1 MENKEN
7 TKNIVLD
14 NWEFIDSFLGEFVE
28 KHQKQE
34 QKTSMSKVFSNLFR
48 VQESHSNTL
57 SLNIIR
63 EKLWLY
69 YYKERFK
76 KKTLKAK
83 PDSQKLYS

>member
-1 MENKEN
+1 MEDKEN
-7 TKNIVLD
+7 TKNLILD

-28 KHQKQE
+28 KQKQE
-34 QKTSMSKVFSNLFR
+34 DQKNSMFKVFSSLFR
-48 VQESHSNTL
+48 VKENHPNIT
-57 SLNIIR
+57 SLNIVR

-76 KKTLKAK
+76 KKTVKHS